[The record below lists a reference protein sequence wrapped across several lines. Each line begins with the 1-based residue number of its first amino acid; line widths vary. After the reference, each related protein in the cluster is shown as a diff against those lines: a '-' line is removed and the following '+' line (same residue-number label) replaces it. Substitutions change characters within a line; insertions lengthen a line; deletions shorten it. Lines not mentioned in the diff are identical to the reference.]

1 MPAISESVIS
11 SWCICVSLGNF
22 TCLFLMIIKSKG
34 MFSIVSTSPPKWL
47 NINLDING
55 ILCHCIKKAETNKMS
70 FVNDV
75 RDAIH
80 SSTVPTIVGSKAV
93 FTPPGLLEFFTAISK
108 FVARVFIWRS
118 MVCHPLLKSLDK
130 TVAERLKPLGGS
142 TSKSLVD

>member
-1 MPAISESVIS
+1 
-11 SWCICVSLGNF
+11 
-22 TCLFLMIIKSKG
+22 

-118 MVCHPLLKSLDK
+118 MKKSTVEEIVDYLFHGLPPPFEILRQDCCRKIETSRRKYFKVIGGLKEIFLENLS
-130 TVAERLKPLGGS
+130 
-142 TSKSLVD
+142 